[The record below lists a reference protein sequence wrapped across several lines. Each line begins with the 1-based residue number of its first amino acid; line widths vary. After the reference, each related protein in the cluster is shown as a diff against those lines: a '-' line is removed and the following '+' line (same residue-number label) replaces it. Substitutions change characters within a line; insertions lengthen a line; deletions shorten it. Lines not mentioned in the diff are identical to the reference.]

1 MKKTI
6 VMAACLFAVCLSVRA
21 DLFYWIPVKGSY
33 SGYFNDLAHWT
44 NTTTKA
50 MASRIPNIDDHA
62 RPWMRDALN
71 QTIMF
76 PDGVYTN
83 FSKFQPMLRTNGTV
97 VVESLN
103 GSFVHPRG
111 VGTNGLSKAQMTPEY
126 YNANNITWY
135 NSYNPFQ
142 IVYSYDG
149 NDRELDLLGY
159 INNCAVTNGAAGDWN
174 AYKVQPNL
182 EFRNFRLIA
191 QSLSP
196 RDLKVTFERGWFD
209 YLFPCGE
216 RWANSEQFPS
226 LYFGHFN
233 GNNNQNPSVCFLD
246 TTEFVVESN
255 ATLRT
260 PVLSIQGNARQ
271 NKVYFHGGEH
281 EIPTILMPSRLN
293 GHDIY
298 EGRTV
303 TDLVLD
309 QGARID
315 VTNAFRMSAFRQAS
329 NRVERLNLREG
340 SWMRISKI
348 DSCYWGEQEYNV
360 DNSTL
365 VLGCNA
371 RGSQTIQSNAVQSV
385 TFNVVNGSTLM
396 LDHKGAAAGP
406 NGTGFNF
413 GSQTDDGD
421 FKFFFNLIDSQ
432 IVYGPQSKFNLYGG
446 RHQFK
451 NSFMECPTGST
462 FQYLGGKGS
471 TPSILTIDHSFVT
484 NRNTFYMA
492 ITGDARLTL
501 KNGSVL
507 AASNV
512 IVAGNNNNGDNGGK
526 IATDADPIYGELN
539 VYDSEVRTIPT
550 VNADGNWSYGLLNV
564 GTAHGENDNGKAKGV
579 LNLYSGLIDFSS
591 EQTGEEIRNHGG
603 SIGVGYQGPG
613 EVNVYG
619 GKMQTFAVRVAQN
632 TWKSNHSSANEEE
645 SVLRIFGGEVYST
658 SSGNGRGVGMSVA
671 GLDSSGKTSGRKG
684 RVVLNGGLLKTYTLF
699 GGQASACRGGN
710 GWSALEADG
719 GTITTPAWTPYLIEF
734 FDEARVGAKGL
745 TIDNNGYGGVDNPIQ
760 VQQASWEDKP
770 GEDGRIV
777 LTGAGATVITGN
789 LERVSNLVVAGGY
802 GDLTKLNGDSPTP
815 TLNNL
820 IVTNSASLI
829 LDPSRTITL
838 NGTATFGDFA
848 LAFRTALTNGKTYS
862 LFRLSQPLS
871 AESLVKWQ
879 DSFVTRGMP
888 DGCGCDFTQE
898 NAGGWYVL
906 KMKVR
911 TAPSLVIRLPQGVSN
926 GYANVT
932 YPVSDTLKIYVG
944 DGAELTLAGKLSRGA
959 VEKRDP
965 GTLYLQNVNN
975 FFGPGF
981 SLIGGCVSV
990 ANLRALTVGT
1000 YATSEFMTRYGTLEI
1015 TGPETGATY
1024 DRSIYMWPNNTNEIF
1039 VIKNEVDVTMP
1050 CPYSGGTTG
1059 CFAKRGKGR
1068 LTFEVEA
1075 NKTTTL
1081 TGGFGCGRISNNT
1094 ISWGVANTD
1103 QARFLKNNLPNT
1115 YQRSGV
1121 APFMIYEG
1129 ELVFRGKGPN
1139 AVVEEKGETIIGYS
1153 TATGVA
1159 QPGLVLD
1166 NVKMNASTWPHGWL
1180 EVGCAV
1186 NYDAET
1192 KYARTGDFALNPY
1205 VIVSNGAELV
1215 TRQFECGRFCCGDN
1229 FRSSVTVDDATLRV
1243 MNYFTINRSS
1253 TGRAQAAYDFRNN
1266 ANVYISTIYLVNDAT
1281 LEFDRSVL
1289 AKDETLAPTQIR
1301 PETLN
1306 QKYGTAS
1313 FNFRNGSVCSL
1324 DAINPDTLDTTKTHP
1339 ITLTF
1344 DDSQWIPTTN
1354 LTQDLTIEWANPD
1367 QIALQTYG
1375 TGLILDVPR
1384 AARTWTFTQ
1393 PLVGEGGLV
1402 KRGPGV
1408 VAFNPGALDF
1418 TGLTR
1423 LEGGAVSL
1431 ENTGAIVELTVAG
1444 TGTLHRA
1451 TLGKITLVEE
1461 YVNGKNCVKEY
1472 PHFDNLV
1479 ATSGFVDFGR
1489 KISNPLPY
1497 QEVVD
1502 MVIGTYSGEAPDVSR
1517 WRVRG
1522 VGIDNA
1528 RGEFACVDGKILLK
1542 SIQNGYGTLIIT
1554 R

>member
-1 MKKTI
+1 MLRLGFMRKNI
-6 VMAACLFAVCLSVRA
+6 VMAALLLVAFSAFA

-33 SGYFNDLAHWT
+33 NGYFNDLAHWT

-50 MASRIPNIDDHA
+50 MAARIPNIDDHA
-62 RPWMRDALN
+62 RPWMRDALE
-71 QTIMF
+71 QTIVF

-83 FSKFQPMLRTNGTV
+83 FSKFQPMLRPGGTV

-111 VGTNGLSKAQMTPEY
+111 IGTNGLAKAQLTPDY

-135 NSYNPFQ
+135 SSYNPFQ

-159 INNCAVTNGAAGDWN
+159 INNCAITNGAAGDWN

-182 EFRNFRLIA
+182 EFRNFRITA
-191 QSLSP
+191 QAQSP

-226 LYFGHFN
+226 LYFGHFA
-233 GNNNQNPSVCFLD
+233 GNQNNTQNCFLD

-255 ATLRT
+255 ATVRA

-271 NKVYFHGGEH
+271 NKAFFHGGHH
-281 EIPTILMPSRLN
+281 EFPTLLMPSRLN
-293 GHDIY
+293 GHEIY

-303 TDLVLD
+303 TDLILD

-315 VTNAFRMSAFRQAS
+315 VTNALRLCSFSRTS
-329 NRVERLNLREG
+329 NRVERLSLREG
-340 SWMRISKI
+340 SWMRVSKI
-348 DSCYWGEQEYNV
+348 DGCHWGEQEYNV

-365 VLGCNA
+365 VFGCNA
-371 RGSQTIQSNAVQSV
+371 RGSQTIQSNAVKSV

-396 LDHKGAAAGP
+396 LDHRGEAPGP
-406 NGTGFNF
+406 NGTGFYF

-432 IVYGPQSKFNLYGG
+432 IVYGPQSKFNLYSG
-446 RHQFK
+446 RHLFQ
-451 NSFMECPTGST
+451 NSVLDCPTGST
-462 FQYLGGKGS
+462 FQHIGGKGS
-471 TPSILTIDHSFVT
+471 TPSLLTIDHSAVT
-484 NRNTFYMA
+484 NRNTLYTA
-492 ITGDARLTL
+492 LTGDARITL

-507 AASNV
+507 AV
-512 IVAGNNNNGDNGGK
+512 GNLSCGGTANNGDNGGK
-526 IATDADPIYGELN
+526 LGTVENPIYSQVDIYDSTITQYEDHKGGLLLIGTAQNEAPGTAKGVVNLYSGKIDFNDGSTASLVSVGDLGPGELN
-539 VYDSEVRTIPT
+539 VY
-550 VNADGNWSYGLLNV
+550 G
-564 GTAHGENDNGKAKGV
+564 
-579 LNLYSGLIDFSS
+579 
-591 EQTGEEIRNHGG
+591 
-603 SIGVGYQGPG
+603 G
-613 EVNVYG
+613 EVSAFVIRVAQSPWKSVYDHSHEDESVFRMYG
-619 GKMQTFAVRVAQN
+619 GKA
-632 TWKSNHSSANEEE
+632 
-645 SVLRIFGGEVYST
+645 YST
-658 SSGNGRGVGMSVA
+658 CSGNGRWVGMAVC
-671 GLDSSGKTSGRKG
+671 GTGYSSDCHRHG
-684 RVVLNGGLLKTYTLF
+684 RVILNGGELKTYTLF
-699 GGQASACRGGN
+699 GGKGAQARGGT
-710 GWSALEADG
+710 GWAAFEADG
-719 GTITTPAWTPYLIEF
+719 GTITTPAWTPYLIEC
-734 FDEARVGAKGL
+734 FDEARVGSKGL
-745 TIDNNGYGGVDNPIQ
+745 TIDNGGFGNVDSPIQ
-760 VQQASWEDKP
+760 VQQAFWEDKP
-770 GEDGRIV
+770 GENGRIV
-777 LTGAGATVITGN
+777 LTGAGATVVTGN

-802 GDLTKLNGDSPTP
+802 GDLTKLSGDSATP

-829 LDPSRTITL
+829 LDSARTITL

-848 LAFRTALTNGKTYS
+848 LCFREALVNGKTYS
-862 LFRLSQPLS
+862 LFRMAQPLS

-879 DSFVTRGMP
+879 DAYVSRGMP
-888 DGCGCDFTQE
+888 DGCGCDFTQSLD
-898 NAGGWYVL
+898 GSGWYVL

-911 TAPSLVIRLPQGVSN
+911 TSPSLVIRLPQGVSN
-926 GYANVT
+926 GYANVS

-990 ANLRALTVGT
+990 ANFRAITVGK

-1015 TGPETGATY
+1015 TGPENGATY
-1024 DRSIYMWPNNTNEIF
+1024 DRSIYMWPMSTNEIF

-1050 CPYSGGTTG
+1050 CPHAGGTTG

-1081 TGGFGCGRISNNT
+1081 TGGYGCGRISNNT
-1094 ISWGVANTD
+1094 LSWGVANVD
-1103 QARFLKNNLPNT
+1103 QARFLKNGLPDT

-1121 APFMIYEG
+1121 APFMVYEG
-1129 ELVFRGKGPN
+1129 ELVFRGMGPG
-1139 AVVEEKGETIIGYS
+1139 AVVAENGETIIGYS

-1166 NVKMNASTWPHGWL
+1166 NVMLNANAWPHGWI

-1186 NYDAET
+1186 NYDVDVR
-1192 KYARTGDFALNPY
+1192 YARTGDFALNPY
-1205 VIVSNGAELV
+1205 VVISNGAELV
-1215 TRQFECGRFCCGDN
+1215 TRQFECGRFCCGED

-1243 MNYFTINRSS
+1243 MNYFTVNRSS
-1253 TGRAQAAYDFRNN
+1253 AGGAQAAYDFRNN
-1266 ANVYISTIYLVNDAT
+1266 ANVYIGTIYLVNDAT
-1281 LEFDRSVL
+1281 LEFDHAVL
-1289 AKDETLAPTQIR
+1289 AKDESLAPTQIR
-1301 PETLN
+1301 PETLG
-1306 QKYGTAS
+1306 QKYCTAS

-1324 DAINPDTLDTTKTHP
+1324 DTINPDTLDTALTHP

-1354 LTQDLTIEWANPD
+1354 LTQNLTIEWASPD
-1367 QIALQTYG
+1367 QVALQTSG
-1375 TGLILDVPR
+1375 TGLILDVPA
-1384 AARTWTFTQ
+1384 AARTWTFNQ
-1393 PLVGEGGLV
+1393 PLVGDGGFV

-1408 VAFNPGALDF
+1408 VAFDLGALEY

-1431 ENTGAIVELTVAG
+1431 ENTGAIVEMTVAG

-1451 TLGKITLVEE
+1451 TLGKIVLQEE
-1461 YVNGKNCVKEY
+1461 YVNGGNRVREC

-1489 KISNPLPY
+1489 KSSNPLPY
-1497 QEVVD
+1497 LEVSD
-1502 MVIGTYSGEAPDVSR
+1502 MVVGTYSGTAPDVSR

-1522 VGIDNA
+1522 VGIENA
-1528 RGEFACVDGKILLK
+1528 RGEFACVDGKILLR